1 MNNTGAPTSP
11 VEGRWDRAA
20 IRAGASV
27 SLVFAVPFSIA
38 ARLVS
43 GTSIAVFLVFLAT
56 VGFLLGSAVAAWHQQ
71 RGTPL
76 SHAIVTA
83 AGAYAV
89 PQSVFVVVKLVRG
102 GDVTW
107 SGVILNLLV
116 AVSAGSIGGILGSA
130 LQARGAF
137 PQGRRPPRLDP

>member
-1 MNNTGAPTSP
+1 MTSSSQS
-11 VEGRWDRAA
+11 RWDRAA

-27 SLVFAVPFSIA
+27 ALVFAVPFSIA

-43 GTSIAVFLVFLAT
+43 GSSAAILLVFLAAT
-56 VGFLLGSAVAAWHQQ
+56 GFLLGAAVAAWHQQ

-83 AGAYAV
+83 AGAYAI
-89 PQSVFVVVKLVRG
+89 PQSIFVVVKLARG

-116 AVSAGSIGGILGSA
+116 AVSVGAIGGILGSS
-130 LQARGAF
+130 LQARGMY
-137 PQGRRPPRLDP
+137 PQGRRPPPPGT

>member
-1 MNNTGAPTSP
+1 MADMTSPTS
-11 VEGRWDRAA
+11 EGRWDFPA

-27 SLVFAVPFSIA
+27 ALAFAVPFSIA
-38 ARLVS
+38 ARIAS
-43 GTSIAVFLVFLAT
+43 GSSVAILLVFLAT
-56 VGFLLGSAVAAWHQQ
+56 VGFLLGSAVTAWHQQ

-76 SHAIVTA
+76 SHAMVTA
-83 AGAYAV
+83 AGAYAI
-89 PQSVFVVVKLVRG
+89 PQSIFVLIKLLRG

-116 AVSAGSIGGILGSA
+116 AVSAGAIGGVLGSS

-137 PQGRRPPRLDP
+137 PQGRKPPRFDS